1 MSAPGA
7 ATAMLN
13 WYRAAGLLMMAAR
26 DLAAPID
33 TPTLVIWGEQDVAL
47 GLPCLDGTDRYVR
60 DLRIERLPGV
70 SHWAQ
75 EDAPQEVNRLLG
87 EFL

>member
-1 MSAPGA
+1 
-7 ATAMLN
+7 
-13 WYRAAGLLMMAAR
+13 
-26 DLAAPID
+26 
-33 TPTLVIWGEQDVAL
+33 V
-47 GLPCLDGTDRYVR
+47 C

-87 EFL
+87 QFL